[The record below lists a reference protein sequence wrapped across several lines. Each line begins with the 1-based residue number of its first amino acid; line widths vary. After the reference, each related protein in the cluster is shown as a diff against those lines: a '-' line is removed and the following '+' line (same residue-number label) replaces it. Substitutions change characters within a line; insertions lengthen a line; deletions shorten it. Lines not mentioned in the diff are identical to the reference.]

1 MYNLLLM
8 TLSTDIKQKAIQL
21 GFCSVGITT
30 AEPIA
35 SEQIEYLADWL
46 NAGRAGQTQYMYKN
60 FEKRINPAKL
70 LKNAQSVICVALAYK
85 PKIKIACPDTAGP
98 MGLVANY
105 AIYEDYH
112 RFIKNQLYELTG
124 FISSQTN
131 KNFRFKICVD
141 SVPLAERALAQR
153 AGVGFIGKNHMLIN
167 PKFGP
172 QILLGEIITD
182 LKLQIDKPIKSDC
195 ADCDNCIKACPAGA
209 LTKDGR
215 FDANKCISYLTIEH
229 KGQIPAELTAKIGN
243 RLFGCQECI
252 LACPYEKNA
261 PATDNE
267 NFRFYPERKHLNLK
281 EIMNRNGAKFEQ
293 QFADSPILRL
303 GLEKLKRNAQI
314 CLNNIGKAI
323 N

>member
-8 TLSTDIKQKAIQL
+8 TLITEIKQKALQL
-21 GFCSVGITT
+21 GFCSAGITT

-35 SEQIEYLADWL
+35 AEQIEYLTDWL
-46 NAGRAGQTQYMYKN
+46 KTGKAGRMRYMHKN
-60 FEKRINPAKL
+60 LEKRTDPAKL
-70 LKNAQSVICVALAYK
+70 LKNAKSVICVALAYK
-85 PKIKIACPDTAGP
+85 PKTKIPCPDTIGP
-98 MGLVANY
+98 VGLIANY
-105 AIYEDYH
+105 AVYEDYH
-112 RFIKNQLYELTG
+112 QFIKKRLYELAG
-124 FISSQTN
+124 FITSLTADSL
-131 KNFRFKICVD
+131 RFKICVD

-153 AGVGFIGKNHMLIN
+153 AGVGFIGKNHLLIN
-167 PKFGP
+167 PKFGL

-182 LKLQIDKPIKSDC
+182 LKIQLDKPIKTNC
-195 ADCDNCIKACPAGA
+195 ADCDKCIQACPAGA
-209 LTKDGR
+209 LAKDGR

-229 KGQIPAELTAKIGN
+229 KGQIPAELAGKIGD

-261 PATDNE
+261 PATENE

-281 EIMNRNGAKFEQ
+281 AIMSWNDTEFKQRL
-293 QFADSPILRL
+293 ADSPIFRI

-314 CLNNIGKAI
+314 CLDNIKEAI